1 MLRFG
6 MWPGRWEDPYGP
18 YSLPRFFYNFANKLG
33 DKLEMLLNFM
43 SFASKLPPTL
53 IEAFD
58 MFLFILRF
66 MSFFGDSDLIS
77 GIVSIAF
84 LC

>member
-1 MLRFG
+1 
-6 MWPGRWEDPYGP
+6 
-18 YSLPRFFYNFANKLG
+18 
-33 DKLEMLLNFM
+33 MLLNFM